1 MPKIT
6 SESIRLKLGG
16 QASVHPIGGHDMGA
30 APSVDLVKCAYERVT
45 TTA

>member
-16 QASVHPIGGHDMGA
+16 HASVHPIGGRDMGKRLQLILCNA
-30 APSVDLVKCAYERVT
+30 RTNE
-45 TTA
+45 

>member
-16 QASVHPIGGHDMGA
+16 QASVHPIGGRDMGSA
-30 APSVDLVKCAYERVT
+30 FS
-45 TTA
+45 